1 LNESIFYS
9 SNKEDGISQ
18 GGLLGAILMTII
30 EEKLDGVCADGF
42 QGWMTVHIFKNK
54 TIENK
59 IICD

>member
-1 LNESIFYS
+1 
-9 SNKEDGISQ
+9 
-18 GGLLGAILMTII
+18 MTII